1 MKIVKIERYR
11 GDRRFVYDVE
21 EKDLMKFGGEH
32 IVRDKLKN
40 EDSEVIDWLEQEM
53 VSEYDTEEFDEKE
66 HGTYE
71 TEWFHEDDEI

>member
-1 MKIVKIERYR
+1 MRIVKIERYR

-21 EKDLMKFGGEH
+21 EKDLMRFGGEY

>member
-1 MKIVKIERYR
+1 MRIVKIERYR

-21 EKDLMKFGGEH
+21 EKDLMRFGGEH

-53 VSEYDTEEFDEKE
+53 VSEYDTEEFDESQ